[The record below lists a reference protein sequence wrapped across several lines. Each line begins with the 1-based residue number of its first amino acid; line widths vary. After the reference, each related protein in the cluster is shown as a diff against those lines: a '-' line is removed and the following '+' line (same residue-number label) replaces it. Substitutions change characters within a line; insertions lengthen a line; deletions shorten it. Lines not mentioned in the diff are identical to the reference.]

1 MDYLAA
7 VWSAMTWRRVLITQA
22 LGQTAAIL
30 TTLEWGY
37 YGDFMHHRSL
47 HFVCMSAYVLCLLP
61 VALGAEEA
69 IRRGARTR
77 LVYPALLLVN
87 PVLGCCVAL
96 VTLQLYLAWFHIPL
110 LKGPDSW
117 GFVEGGIHM
126 SVYTSF
132 GLLIFMNQRTTD
144 RMLEA
149 VRGAELKRVELDRQ
163 LIESRLATAEAQID
177 PRLLLVVL
185 ADVKHGFERSEPDA
199 ERKLDDLIHTL
210 RKALARTAAVNTES
224 QDA

>member
-96 VTLQLYLAWFHIPL
+96 VTLQLYLAWFHIPPL
-110 LKGPDSW
+110 
-117 GFVEGGIHM
+117 
-126 SVYTSF
+126 TSF

-149 VRGAELKRVELDRQ
+149 VRRAELKRVELDRQ